1 MLISSGSD
9 WSAGTGI
16 RLLRKRASFLF
27 VGSFV
32 LAFVS
37 QEKVRGVT
45 SHRKGKG
52 RRSRCCRSLI
62 EG

>member
-1 MLISSGSD
+1 VYVLISSGSD

-27 VGSFV
+27 AGGFV

-37 QEKVRGVT
+37 YEGAGGLQVIAKEKGEEVNAV
-45 SHRKGKG
+45 
-52 RRSRCCRSLI
+52 
-62 EG
+62 EV

>member
-1 MLISSGSD
+1 MYVLISSGSD

-27 VGSFV
+27 VGGFV

-37 QEKVRGVT
+37 YEEVRGGYK
-45 SHRKGKG
+45 SSQRKRAKK
-52 RRSRCCRSLI
+52 
-62 EG
+62 